1 MKLFFLRFAN
11 LAAML
16 LLFLSLPVQ
25 GKETLYEIYRQAGEV
40 TSIVQYGDEIWIS
53 SYGKGIHYYNLK
65 TKVWNSFSTEQKNI
79 DNDFFY
85 CVAVSELYIWGGT
98 SDGLMIYDRKRKAWR
113 KRKFAS
119 GGEYGNW
126 IRSLHYDKEQGILWI
141 GRFVNLT
148 RFDEKKNK
156 FDDFDLT
163 QNKLAGSNNIKVIKP
178 EGEKYL
184 WIGTE
189 SGVFLYNKALEP
201 SDRSALTFYSNKGNG
216 FRGEGESVSIAD
228 ILPEDKY
235 VWFATEEFITPD
247 QPDFNLG
254 GIYRFNRRATWDKFD
269 KRTGLKANGI
279 SAIARMGRNMFAA
292 QYVFDSNSKQG
303 VGRGVT
309 MFDRI
314 TGKPLQFD
322 PEEIKLETNDVS
334 HLYFDGEHL
343 WIGTKIGLW
352 KVKMN
357 NAFANPEF
365 RSGRQISNN
374 KKNN

>member
-1 MKLFFLRFAN
+1 MSVLRYRFFFLTF
-11 LAAML
+11 
-16 LLFLSLPVQ
+16 FLILPNISLVH
-25 GKETLYEIYRQAGEV
+25 GKEAPFEIYRQAGEV
-40 TSIVQYGDEIWIS
+40 TSVVHYGDEIWVS
-53 SYGKGIHYYNLK
+53 SYGRGIHYYNLK

-79 DNDFFY
+79 ENDFFY
-85 CVAVSELYIWGGT
+85 CVAVSELYIWAGT

-126 IRSLHYDKEQGILWI
+126 IRALYYDKEQGLLWI

-163 QNKLAGSNNIKVIKP
+163 QNKLTGSNNIKVIKP
-178 EGEKYL
+178 EGDKYL

-201 SDRSALTFYSNKGNG
+201 SDKSALTFYSNKGNG
-216 FRGEGESVSIAD
+216 FRGEGESVSISD

-235 VWFATEEFITPD
+235 VWIATEEFITPD

-292 QYVFDSNSKQG
+292 TYVFDNNSKQG
-303 VGRGVT
+303 MGRGIT

-314 TGKPLQFD
+314 TGKTLPFD
-322 PEEIKLETNDVS
+322 PEQIKLETNDVS
-334 HLYFDGEHL
+334 QLYFDGEHL

-357 NAFANPEF
+357 NAFANPDF
-365 RSGRQISNN
+365 SSSKQLSNS